1 MNDFLRSRF
10 EIFFHTYKRPK
21 GFFLKRN
28 RGIFKRKCFGLR
40 LRNTEGFLIIV
51 VGLLIK
57 IGGLSSNDT
66 GSASEGENNLEGFEN
81 GTMASLS

>member
-1 MNDFLRSRF
+1 MI
-10 EIFFHTYKRPK
+10 IF
-21 GFFLKRN
+21 
-28 RGIFKRKCFGLR
+28 
-40 LRNTEGFLIIV
+40 